1 MLFGNSSLGKLL
13 ANSRLKAG
21 FRLNSQ
27 ADATKPSVQQTNST
41 LPQFTQNALQKDIS
55 DDYVLK
61 RDYVASCRLNLQQ
74 YLWKDTLGFTL
85 HPNINPDSLG
95 PAPRIADIATGTG
108 IWLLETR
115 KMFQSSAQLDGFDI
129 DLGQASHAQWMPS
142 NVTLRKWNMFED
154 VPSDLIGVYD
164 VIHIRLVMLVIK
176 DNNPLPLIRNLRKM
190 LKPGGYLQWDEVD
203 QMGKQIV
210 KVSKETR
217 SDGINKMF
225 RVDIPEGVKG
235 SDDWQRDLSSMLASE
250 GFNSVQRYQFDP
262 PATTVRYWHD
272 MYSLAW
278 DEFLTNTLGP
288 KAQQAL
294 VVADEGS
301 HEARN
306 GAAIS
311 MPILVWVA
319 QAC

>member
-1 MLFGNSSLGKLL
+1 MPFRKIFRMTTFLREIML
-13 ANSRLKAG
+13 
-21 FRLNSQ
+21 Q
-27 ADATKPSVQQTNST
+27 AA
-41 LPQFTQNALQKDIS
+41 
-55 DDYVLK
+55 
-61 RDYVASCRLNLQQ
+61 
-74 YLWKDTLGFTL
+74 
-85 HPNINPDSLG
+85 
-95 PAPRIADIATGTG
+95 
-108 IWLLETR
+108 ETR

-154 VPSDLIGVYD
+154 VPSDLID
-164 VIHIRLVMLVIK
+164 VKYEYPLVSNRAVL
-176 DNNPLPLIRNLRKM
+176 NLSFPVE
-190 LKPGGYLQWDEVD
+190 PGGYLQWDEVD

-272 MYSLAW
+272 ILAW